1 MASIGE
7 ELRRA
12 RMRKGLTLLDVEA
25 VLHIRMA
32 YLEAIEDGNFS
43 IIPGHVYAKGFIR
56 NYAEYVGLDGER
68 MEMAYADH
76 IGERPTFTT
85 RALHTYKQSINP
97 TTVREE
103 MEEHAN
109 KKERPSLRSRQRQRE
124 QSLARERF
132 ILIVI
137 LLAMAIFLVWLFLF

>member
-12 RMRKGLTLLDVEA
+12 RMRKGLTLLDVET

-32 YLEAIEDGNFS
+32 YLEAIEEGNFS
-43 IIPGHVYAKGFIR
+43 IIPGHVYTKGFIR

-103 MEEHAN
+103 MEEHTN
-109 KKERPSLRSRQRQRE
+109 NKERLSLRRRQRE

-132 ILIVI
+132 ILMVI